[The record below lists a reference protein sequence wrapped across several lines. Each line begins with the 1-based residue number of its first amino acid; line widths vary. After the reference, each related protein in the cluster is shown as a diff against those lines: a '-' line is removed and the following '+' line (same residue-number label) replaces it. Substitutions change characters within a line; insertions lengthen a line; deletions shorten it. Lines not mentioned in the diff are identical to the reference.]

1 MYESSLVVLEVGFT
15 GRKIDIVVQ
24 IPDLIHQP
32 YASLLLSPTRY
43 VHPTNQEQ
51 YFRHSLDG
59 AF

>member
-32 YASLLLSPTRY
+32 LCEFITFPNEVCTSHQSRA
-43 VHPTNQEQ
+43 V
-51 YFRHSLDG
+51 F
-59 AF
+59 